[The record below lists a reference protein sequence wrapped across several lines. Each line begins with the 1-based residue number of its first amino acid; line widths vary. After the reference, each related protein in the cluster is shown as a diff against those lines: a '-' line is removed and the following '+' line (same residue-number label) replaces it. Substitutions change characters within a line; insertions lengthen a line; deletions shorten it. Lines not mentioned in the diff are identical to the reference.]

1 MSDMMAMM
9 GGKIGDWISGV
20 VDRGRDDYWRDRN
33 EGWQEHMANQSYGR
47 QKEFAQMGIQWRT
60 ADAIAAGVHPLY
72 AISGGGAA
80 YNSPGVSISG
90 GVSHSPV
97 GGSSQLYETSQEREL
112 RMEQM
117 NALKAASSRDAAQ
130 AGYYSALEAKER
142 QAINGGPR
150 TLLGDPP
157 SGQGDVV
164 MPSYEVTDPG
174 NVGAVK
180 LSGDPQVSHAPGDQ
194 SMSAGER
201 SAFWKEYQV
210 TPDGLRVA
218 LPWTQE
224 GPGEALENVSWWMWP
239 SIVAMNKARYGDD
252 WLGQFIAQVVLGK
265 RPEYRHATEQM
276 RNWNSPKVKEFLSK
290 SGRERGVNWR
300 RPNRET
306 SYGWNVR

>member
-1 MSDMMAMM
+1 MNFDWS
-9 GGKIGDWISGV
+9 KIGDWSSQV
-20 VDRGRDDYWRDRN
+20 TDRARDDYWRDRN

-80 YNSPGVSISG
+80 YNAPGVSISG

-97 GGSSQLYETSQEREL
+97 GGSGQLYESKEEREL
-112 RMEQM
+112 RLEQI
-117 NALKAASSRDAAQ
+117 NALKAATQRDGAQGAYYDALAAV
-130 AGYYSALEAKER
+130 ER
-142 QAINGGPR
+142 QKLNPGPR
-150 TLLGDPP
+150 TLLGNPP
-157 SGQGDVV
+157 MGQGETV
-164 MPSYEVTDPG
+164 MPSYEVTNEG
-174 NVGAVK
+174 NVGAVT
-180 LSGDPQVSHAPGDQ
+180 LQGDPMVSARTGDQ

-201 SAFWKEYQV
+201 SAFWREYQI
-210 TPDGLRVA
+210 TPDGLRIA

-239 SIVAMNKARYGDD
+239 SIVAMNKSRYGDD
-252 WLGQFIAQVVLGK
+252 WLGQFIKQVVMGK
-265 RPEYRHATEQM
+265 RPEYRHASKS
-276 RNWNSPKVKEFLSK
+276 NWNNPEVMDFLSK